1 LLSQQEVCNASLI
14 VTSLGTMQP
23 STGSIRVGVGGW
35 SYEPWRGTFYP
46 ASLAQQRELEYASR
60 QLTAIEI
67 NGTYYGTQKP
77 ESFVKWRDETPD
89 GFMFSVKASRYA
101 TNRRVLAEGG
111 EAIERFIGSG
121 IARLGAKLGPIL
133 WQFMPTKRFEPDDF
147 AAFLALLPHEVEG
160 LSLCHVMDVR
170 HASFRT
176 PEYLALARKARVATV
191 FSDTDEYP
199 SFADITGDFVYVRLQ
214 RSQADVA
221 TGYQADALDAIA
233 DCARLWASGTEPAV
247 VPRVESALPAGAARD
262 VFMFFISGAKERAPA
277 AAQALI
283 NRLGGANTGEKGG
296 VA

>member
-1 LLSQQEVCNASLI
+1 
-14 VTSLGTMQP
+14 MQP

-46 ASLAQQRELEYASR
+46 ANLAQQRELEYASR

-77 ESFVKWRDETPD
+77 ESFAKWHDETPD
-89 GFMFSVKASRYA
+89 GFVFSVKASRYV

-121 IARLGAKLGPIL
+121 ITRLGAKLGPIL

-160 LSLCHVMDVR
+160 RPLRHVMDVR

-176 PEYLALARKARVATV
+176 PEYLALAREARVATV
-191 FSDTDEYP
+191 FSDSDEYP
-199 SFADITGDFVYVRLQ
+199 SFADITGDCVYVRLQ
-214 RSQADVA
+214 RSQADIA

-247 VPRVESALPAGAARD
+247 VPRVESAQPAGAARD

-283 NRLGGANTGEKGG
+283 ERLSGASTGEKRD